1 MQHKLSTLL
10 LCVLAG
16 THAYAGN
23 DKQPAPAKP
32 EQPVAV
38 EVPNIPAELMLPL
51 RAPAAKPIPP
61 ADVAA
66 ASGDALAEG
75 ACPVD
80 QDCPSSAET
89 AAAEAAAKGKG
100 KSKAK
105 KKDVVIA
112 SAEPQ
117 AIVGLPARRALEQ
130 SRSWAENPRAMSA
143 LNDSGSVEFTF
154 GASAP
159 TIICS
164 PLRVCDLALEPGE
177 TIQGAPHI
185 GDSVRW
191 KIAPATSGGGRDGRD
206 RTTHIIIK
214 PTEAGLDTNMILPT
228 DRRTYHLRLVSS
240 RERYMS
246 QVSFLYPE
254 NADKAWQA
262 IGVGKAADAA
272 GTGGDMPAVAADRL
286 YFDYKIDA
294 VRGKPAFKPKR
305 VMDDGYHTYLVMNDD
320 LQLAQAP
327 VLVAVDPAGKEQM
340 VNYRLKGNMFIVDG
354 MVGKVALLSGTGSD
368 QQRVEITRTPPCK
381 RQGWLGVCWD
391 SKDENNG

>member
-1 MQHKLSTLL
+1 MQHKFSTLL
-10 LCVLAG
+10 LCLIAG

-23 DKQPAPAKP
+23 DKAASAKP
-32 EQPVAV
+32 EQPAV

-51 RAPAAKPIPP
+51 RASTKPAAPV
-61 ADVAA
+61 DGVAA
-66 ASGDALAEG
+66 EASAEA

-80 QDCPSSAET
+80 QDCKVDAET
-89 AAAEAAAKGKG
+89 ANAPPIAGKG
-100 KSKAK
+100 KTKKKDAK
-105 KKDVVIA
+105 KDDKKDVVVVP
-112 SAEPQ
+112 SEPQ
-117 AIVGLPARRALEQ
+117 AVVGLPARRALEQ
-130 SRSWAENPRAMSA
+130 SRGWAENPRAWSS
-143 LNDSGSVEFTF
+143 LNETGSVEFTF

-164 PLRVCDLALEPGE
+164 PLRVCDLALEAGE